1 MTPNKKAITIFK
13 LWLPVIIW
21 CGVIYFFSDQPYL
34 KSDLSSETDLA
45 LRKLTHIAEYAI
57 LTFLLFRAY
66 FRSNGFSK
74 KKSVSSAIIFALIYS
89 LTDEYH
95 QTFVPGREGC
105 LRDIVIDSLGIFA
118 TGLFLSKNYVKNKN
132 FRSLYN
138 FISRKKPTALLL
150 FSGGLDSILVLKLLE
165 EQNIKVI
172 PLYFK
177 SVFINN
183 DVENE
188 NFRFLPHLEIINFS
202 KKQLEIIKNPRY
214 GYGKNLNP
222 CIDCH
227 LAMLKEAKKIM
238 KEKGCDFI
246 ATGEVL
252 GERPMSQNKASLE
265 LVERKSSLEGFLL
278 RPLSAKL
285 LEPTAAEKVGLI
297 KRDKFLAIRGRGR
310 SEQMALAKKYKVTKF
325 PSPAGGCL
333 LTDTAF
339 SERLKKL
346 LKKKPD
352 PTLSDLKLLKLGRH
366 FWQENV
372 LIVVGRND
380 EENKKIKKTAQEND
394 ILMELKNFTGPLTLV
409 RGENILNETIKKAQQ
424 LTAHYSTK
432 AREKKDLEFVIHS

>member
-1 MTPNKKAITIFK
+1 MASNKKTIIIFK
-13 LWLPVIIW
+13 LWLPVLFW

-34 KSDLSSETDLA
+34 KSDLSSEVDL
-45 LRKLTHIAEYAI
+45 LFRKLAHITEYAI

-66 FRSNGFSK
+66 FRSNGFSR

-105 LRDIVIDSLGIFA
+105 LRDVVMDSLGIFA
-118 TGLFLSKNYVKNKN
+118 AGLFLLRNYVRNEN
-132 FRSLYN
+132 FRS
-138 FISRKKPTALLL
+138 LLL
-150 FSGGLDSILVLKLLE
+150 FSGGLDSILALKLLE
-165 EQNIKVI
+165 EQNVKVI

-177 SVFINN
+177 SVFIND
-183 DVENE
+183 DVGNE
-188 NFRFLPHLEIINFS
+188 NFRSLSHLEIIDFS
-202 KKQLEIIKNPRY
+202 KKQLEIVKNPRY
-214 GYGKNLNP
+214 GYGKHLNP

-227 LAMLKEAKKIM
+227 LAMLKEAKRIM
-238 KEKGCDFI
+238 EEKDCDFI

-252 GERPMSQNKASLE
+252 GERPMSQNKAALE
-265 LVERKSSLEGFLL
+265 LVEKKSSLEGLLL

-285 LEPTAAEKVGLI
+285 LKPTKAEKMGLVE
-297 KRDKFLAIRGRGR
+297 RDKFLAIRGRGR
-310 SEQMALAKKYKVTKF
+310 SEQLALAKKYKITKF

-333 LTDTAF
+333 LTDHAF

-346 LKKKPD
+346 LEKKPD
-352 PTLSDLKLLKLGRH
+352 PTLSDLELLKLGRH

-380 EENKKIKKTAQEND
+380 EENKKIKKIAQEND
-394 ILMELKNFTGPLTLV
+394 ILIELKDFTGPLTLI

-432 AREKKDLEFVIHS
+432 ARGKKDLEFVIHS